1 MTWSNNCT
9 NLLLFCVPG
18 SRFLCSVLVA
28 PVKNENNEIILFI
41 LNLEDI
47 TDAPVK
53 TENYRSSLKN
63 SKYCEYN
70 NHRPTGHPSKS
81 VNISEYVCLEC
92 NDLTLRALTYFYI
105 NQETKGFFSFWNDYK
120 WSSLLFPLY
129 LNTMLWVYRHY
140 EYFTISVWDL
150 L

>member
-1 MTWSNNCT
+1 MYHKVTKMMLSH

-63 SKYCEYN
+63 SK
-70 NHRPTGHPSKS
+70 
-81 VNISEYVCLEC
+81 
-92 NDLTLRALTYFYI
+92 
-105 NQETKGFFSFWNDYK
+105 
-120 WSSLLFPLY
+120 
-129 LNTMLWVYRHY
+129 
-140 EYFTISVWDL
+140 
-150 L
+150 